1 MQAVPCIAPDLAS
14 RLVPFGNADPILRL
28 SSAIDNREC
37 ENAAKIVKF

>member
-1 MQAVPCIAPDLAS
+1 MRAVPCIAPDLAS
-14 RLVPFGNADPILRL
+14 RLPFGNADLILRL